1 MDQDR
6 VGRCQYFQQNAF
18 ENCLL
23 GIFHILHYKMIN
35 DIQNF
40 TNLKNDVID
49 VEEIEERN
57 HFDLKD
63 LFCHIIAIGQPEIE
77 TSAHIACTPVQFTPD
92 FKKQRLVKL
101 TAIRL
106 ECFDFCKS

>member
-1 MDQDR
+1 MGCANNFNK
-6 VGRCQYFQQNAF
+6 VH
-18 ENCLL
+18 L

-40 TNLKNDVID
+40 PNLKNDVID

-101 TAIRL
+101 TAIQL
-106 ECFDFCKS
+106 ECFDYCNS